1 MKTEKK
7 KKEYVAPLMET
18 VQLTDMEQ
26 LLAGSEEPNTI
37 TDLDDYEGGLD
48 PFQF

>member
-1 MKTEKK
+1 METEKK
-7 KKEYVAPLMET
+7 KKYVAPLMET

-37 TDLDDYEGGLD
+37 TDLDDYTGGLD

>member
-1 MKTEKK
+1 
-7 KKEYVAPLMET
+7 MET
-18 VQLTDMEQ
+18 VQLTDLEQ

>member
-1 MKTEKK
+1 METEKK
-7 KKEYVAPLMET
+7 KKYVAPLMET
-18 VQLTDMEQ
+18 IQLTDMEQ

-37 TDLDDYEGGLD
+37 TDLDDYTGGLD

>member
-1 MKTEKK
+1 METEKK
-7 KKEYVAPLMET
+7 KKYAAPLMET
-18 VQLTDMEQ
+18 FQLTDMEQ

-37 TDLDDYEGGLD
+37 TDLDDYEGGLN

>member
-1 MKTEKK
+1 METEKK
-7 KKEYVAPLMET
+7 KKYVAPLMET

-48 PFQF
+48 PFKF

>member
-1 MKTEKK
+1 MKTEK

-18 VQLTDMEQ
+18 IQLTDMEQ

>member
-1 MKTEKK
+1 METEKK
-7 KKEYVAPLMET
+7 KKYVAPLTET
-18 VQLTDMEQ
+18 IQLTDLEQ

-37 TDLDDYEGGLD
+37 TDLDDYEGGFD

>member
-1 MKTEKK
+1 MTT
-7 KKEYVAPLMET
+7 KKEYQKPTMKVVPLKR
-18 VQLTDMEQ
+18 QQQ